1 MAKAPKTLD
10 DLFHETLKDVYYAEK
25 QVLRNLPLM
34 AKNAKSDELREAFT
48 RHREETKGQIER
60 LEQVFEMLE
69 KPARAKTCE
78 AIVGLIEEG
87 KEVMEEFAETDALD
101 AGILA
106 AAQTIEHYEISRY
119 GTLKTWAQQLGHT
132 DAVALLDETLA
143 EEKKTDE
150 LLSRLASERVNM
162 TAA

>member
-10 DLFHETLKDVYYAEK
+10 DLFYETLKDVYYAEK
-25 QVLRNLPLM
+25 QVLRNLPVM